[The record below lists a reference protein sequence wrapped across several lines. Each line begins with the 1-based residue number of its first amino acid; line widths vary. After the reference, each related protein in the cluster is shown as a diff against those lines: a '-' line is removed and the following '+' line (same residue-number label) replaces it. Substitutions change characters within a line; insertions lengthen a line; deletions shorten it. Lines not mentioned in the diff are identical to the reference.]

1 MADNSDISYPV
12 KDAIDALRKAMEAGF
27 DGLRSEL
34 DKLRYELKNDIDQ
47 IRIETQGLKQ
57 SLEFTQGDVAVMKEK
72 AEMDL
77 QKTNEELDTLR
88 KRITSLEL
96 QLQTEIKNNIK
107 LEQYTRRENLP
118 FNNIEDEDCKSVI
131 HDIIKN
137 DLGIDSKNIKFHAV
151 HRVGKNAE
159 GRHRPIIARFI
170 SREDRDLIWKNRS
183 KIKSSGNHP
192 NSYITEDFARAI
204 QEERKFLIKAM
215 MKARNE
221 RGIHDAKEI
230 GRFYL
235 LITKNLTIK
244 IFQKI

>member
-1 MADNSDISYPV
+1 MRQNISYPV

-34 DKLRYELKNDIDQ
+34 DKLRNELKNDIDQ

-96 QLQTEIKNNIK
+96 QLQTEIENNIK
-107 LEQYTRRENLP
+107 LEQYTRRENLR
-118 FNNIEDEDCKSVI
+118 FNNIEEIEGEDCKSVI

-137 DLGIDSKNIKFHAV
+137 DLGIDAKNIKFHAV
-151 HRVGKNAE
+151 HRVGKNVE
-159 GRHRPIIARFI
+159 DRHRPIIARFI
-170 SREDRDLIWKNRS
+170 S
-183 KIKSSGNHP
+183 
-192 NSYITEDFARAI
+192 
-204 QEERKFLIKAM
+204 
-215 MKARNE
+215 ARN
-221 RGIHDAKEI
+221 A
-230 GRFYL
+230 
-235 LITKNLTIK
+235 T
-244 IFQKI
+244 